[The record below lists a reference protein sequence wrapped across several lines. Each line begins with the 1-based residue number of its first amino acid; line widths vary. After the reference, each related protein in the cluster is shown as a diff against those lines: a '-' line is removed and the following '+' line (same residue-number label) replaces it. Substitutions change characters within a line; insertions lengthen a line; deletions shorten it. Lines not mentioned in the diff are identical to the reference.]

1 MRLIEISFKLGST
14 ELSVYLFPER
24 GRFLHTGLYLYL
36 CLHFQESEIKFPGR
50 GRLLHTDLDPATLE
64 EVSVYVDLCSI
75 SQLKV
80 VKIYQEGIGKV
91 SKQDKKVSQ

>member
-1 MRLIEISFKLGST
+1 MDT
-14 ELSVYLFPER
+14 ELSVYLFPEMC
-24 GRFLHTGLYLYL
+24 RFLHTGLYLYL
-36 CLHFQESEIKFPGR
+36 CLYFQESEIKFPGR

-80 VKIYQEGIGKV
+80 VKRYQEGIGKA
-91 SKQDKKVSQ
+91 SKQDKKVLGQ